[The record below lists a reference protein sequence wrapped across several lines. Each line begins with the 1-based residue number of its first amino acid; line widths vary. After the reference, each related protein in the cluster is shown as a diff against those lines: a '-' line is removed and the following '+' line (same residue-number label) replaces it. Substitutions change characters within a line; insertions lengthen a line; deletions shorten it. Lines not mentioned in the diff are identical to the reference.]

1 MIGKSYGS
9 IVVYLNIFF
18 TLCLLIPLIIFHF
31 YKNKIE
37 NYGFF
42 SQISIVTITSVKV
55 YFMGGMLLTGTPV
68 YVGFLAPIFALI
80 FPDKKRAVYIF
91 LIYLI
96 GMVLA
101 TILNPYSA
109 QDHLFAGQFLG
120 FFIGTTFIFLTLFY
134 FTTQLE
140 KTKKAEI
147 HKATELD
154 ELKTKF
160 FTHIAHEFRTP
171 LSIIMGNADRMKKE
185 PEKWLKEGHEIIN
198 RNANDLV
205 NLSNKLLT
213 LSKLE
218 ANSMPLNPIQDNL
231 IIYLQYLI
239 ESFQSL
245 ANIKDIELGFSS
257 TDDEII
263 MDFDPDKI
271 HDIISNLIS
280 NAIKFT
286 PKKGSIQVTA
296 TTEMIS
302 NQNNLVLR
310 IIDNG
315 IGIPTEQISNIF
327 NRYYQAENH
336 LQALKQ
342 GAGLGLALTKE
353 FVNLH
358 GGEIYV
364 ASNLGKGSTFIIHIP
379 ITNNSRKTHF
389 DFQLAKQESNQ
400 TADSNQKVVTSEMS
414 STNQK
419 HFLNLLIIEDNL
431 DVASYL
437 KSLLSKEYNIFIAN
451 DGKEGFDKAL
461 QITPDLI
468 ISDVMMPKLDG
479 FSLCKQL
486 KNDIRTSHIPII
498 LLTALADQNSKLD
511 GLGVGADA
519 YLAKPFNTKEL
530 FVRIDKLISLRKS
543 LRKHYKHIISDKNL
557 VYPSKNVNK
566 EETFINKVRQIL
578 EDNLADEDFGINQL
592 CDNLAMSRSQ
602 LYRKFSSLTDLTVHQ
617 FIMTLKLQKAKDLLV
632 TTDLNVSEVALDTG
646 FKNISHF
653 SRVFTQEFGKNPSK
667 FKVEKH
673 S

>member
-389 DFQLAKQESNQ
+389 GFQLAKQESNQ

-461 QITPDLI
+461 QIIPDLI